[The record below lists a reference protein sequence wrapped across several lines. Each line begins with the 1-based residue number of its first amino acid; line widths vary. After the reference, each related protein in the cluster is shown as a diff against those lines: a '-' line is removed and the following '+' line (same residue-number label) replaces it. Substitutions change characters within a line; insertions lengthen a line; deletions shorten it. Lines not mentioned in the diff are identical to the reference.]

1 MVKTANSR
9 YRTLL
14 LVVVFVVLWTQHRH
28 LGDFIEGLFQGY
40 EENQA
45 THRAD

>member
-1 MVKTANSR
+1 MKTANSR

-14 LVVVFVVLWTQHRH
+14 LVVVCVVLWTQHRH
-28 LGDFIEGLFQGY
+28 LGDFIEELLQGY

-45 THRAD
+45 THQAD